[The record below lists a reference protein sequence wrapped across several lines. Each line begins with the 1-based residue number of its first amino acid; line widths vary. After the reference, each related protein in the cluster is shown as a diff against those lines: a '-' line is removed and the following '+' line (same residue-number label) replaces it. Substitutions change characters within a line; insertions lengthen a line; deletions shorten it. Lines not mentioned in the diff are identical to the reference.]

1 MQRIRA
7 VGEIDSL
14 PFGGSF
20 HNQLLLLLLLLLLIS
35 FYRRDA
41 VLEGKCYAEC

>member
-7 VGEIDSL
+7 GGEIDSL

-20 HNQLLLLLLLLLLIS
+20 HNQLLFSIIVVIIIDKLL
-35 FYRRDA
+35 
-41 VLEGKCYAEC
+41 